1 MSKEYVRKRWQVLMV
16 ASAVIVSSNLYA
28 AEGDDKSEAKT
39 IAQVTSDAQALEGF
53 LTLYQDQ
60 KDGSL
65 RLLVKK
71 EQLDTPFLYFAHT
84 ENGALDAG
92 TFKGAFRET
101 KVLNL
106 RKHFNKI
113 EFVTQNTKYFFDENN
128 AVSRSSDSN
137 ISPSV
142 LATANIIAENESGDS
157 YLIDVD
163 KVLLSEAL
171 HKVSPNARPGEDPK
185 AAAKRFKVGGLSKD
199 KNKVVR
205 LKNYPQN
212 TDVVVEYVF
221 ENEAPTVRG
230 GQEITDPRNVSV
242 RIQHSFIALPENDFV
257 PRKDDARIGYFG
269 QQITDLT
276 SKSVTP
282 YNDIINRWNLVKK
295 NPNQAVSEPVKP
307 ITWWIENTTP
317 VEYRDTIRDA
327 VLAWNI
333 AFEKAGFRNAV
344 EVRVQPDDAGWDA
357 GDILYNVLRWT
368 SSPRPPFGGYGPSLA
383 NPLTGEI
390 IGADIMLEYSFIT
403 NRLFYGDVFQHGLDA
418 LEKNAHQS
426 GAFCSLGHE
435 LHTNTLFATQ
445 SLASKGATAEEKEEL
460 TKQSLYFLLLHE
472 VGHTLGLNHNMKSS
486 QLNSLADIHNKDIT
500 GAKGL
505 IGSVMDYPAV
515 NIAPEGIEQGDYYTQ
530 KPGPYDDWA
539 IEYGYS
545 TSLDNPQAE
554 EARLNAILARST
566 EPQLAFGNDADDM
579 RSPGKGIDPRVMIG
593 DLTSD
598 AIGYAEQRYTLVEQ
612 SLAIIKEKFRTQGES
627 HQELLNAYLVARNEF
642 NVASRV
648 TSRYIG
654 GIYID
659 RGFVGQS
666 GANQPYT
673 PVSYDK
679 QKQAM
684 QVLKDNLFSPTAF
697 SASEDVY
704 AHLQHQRRGFG
715 HGTNNEDPNLHQQL
729 LDVQKDILNHLLHKN
744 VMRRISDSRLYGNEY
759 SLVEFVQDLTDAIF
773 KEDAKGSVNTRR
785 QNLQI
790 EYVNRLV
797 AISGLKAKSS
807 YDHLSQSA
815 ALYQLQKI
823 QQLVA
828 SSKRANDET
837 KAHRAHISHLIE
849 SVFYQPRR

>member
-1 MSKEYVRKRWQVLMV
+1 MNKRLTSNPLNAFVAASLLMV
-16 ASAVIVSSNLYA
+16 SGHLYA
-28 AEGDDKSEAKT
+28 AEDDKKSETKT
-39 IAQVTSDAQALEGF
+39 IAQLTEEAREIDGF
-53 LTLYQDQ
+53 LTLYQDP

-71 EQLDTPFLYFAHT
+71 EQLDQPILYFAHT
-84 ENGALDAG
+84 ANGALDAG

-113 EFVTQNTKYFFDENN
+113 EFVTQNTRYSFDEDN

-142 LATANIIAENESGDS
+142 LATAKIIAENESGDS
-157 YLIDVD
+157 YLLDVD
-163 KVLLSEAL
+163 KILLGEVL
-171 HKVSPNARPGEDPK
+171 HKVSPTPPPGEDPK
-185 AAAKRFKVGGLSKD
+185 AAAQRFKLGKLSKD
-199 KNKVVR
+199 KNKVVE

-221 ENEAPTVRG
+221 ENTAPSVRG

-242 RIQHSFIALPENDFV
+242 KIQHSFIALTDNGFE
-257 PRKDDARIGYFG
+257 PRRDDARIGYFG

-295 NPNQAVSEPVKP
+295 NPNQAISEPVKP

-327 VLAWNI
+327 VLAWNG
-333 AFEKAGFRNAV
+333 AFEKAGFKNAV
-344 EVRVQPDDAGWDA
+344 EVKVQPDNADWDA
-357 GDILYNVLRWT
+357 GDIRYNVLRWT

-403 NRLFYGDVFQHGLDA
+403 NRLFYGDVFQNGLNA
-418 LEKNAHQS
+418 LEGNDRHS
-426 GAFCSLGHE
+426 GSFCSLGHE

-445 SLASKGATAEEKEEL
+445 SLAAKGATAEEKEEL

-472 VGHTLGLNHNMKSS
+472 VGHTLGLNHNMKAS
-486 QLNSLADIHNKDIT
+486 QLHDLADIHNKDKT

-515 NIAPEGIEQGDYYTQ
+515 NIAPEGTNQGDYYTQ

-545 TSLDNPQAE
+545 VALSNADAE
-554 EARLNAILARST
+554 EARLNKILARST

-579 RSPGKGIDPRVMIG
+579 RSPGKGIDPRIMIG
-593 DLTSD
+593 DLTGD
-598 AIGYAEQRYTLVEQ
+598 AIGYAEQRYSLAKQ
-612 SLAIIKEKFRTQGES
+612 SLANLKEKFRIQGES
-627 HQELLNAYLVARNEF
+627 HQELLNAYLVSRNEF

-648 TSRYIG
+648 VSRYIG
-654 GIYID
+654 GIYVD
-659 RGFVGQS
+659 RGFVGQA
-666 GANQPYT
+666 GAGQPYT
-673 PVSYDK
+673 PVPYAD
-679 QKQAM
+679 QKRAM
-684 QVLKDNLFSPTAF
+684 QVLKDNLFAPDAF
-697 SASEDVY
+697 AASDDVY
-704 AHLQHQRRGFG
+704 AYLQHQRRGFG
-715 HGTNNEDPNLHQQL
+715 HGTNNEDPNLHKQL

-744 VMRRISDSRLYGNEY
+744 VMRRISDSRFYGNEY
-759 SLVEFVQDLTDAIF
+759 DLVEFAGDLTDAIF

-815 ALYQLQKI
+815 ALYQLQNI
-823 QQLVA
+823 
-828 SSKRANDET
+828 KRLMAGGKRSNHET
-837 KAHRAHISHLIE
+837 KAHRAHVSHLIDAAF
-849 SVFYQPRR
+849 SI

>member
-1 MSKEYVRKRWQVLMV
+1 MKKKFIRESLGVLIATSV
-16 ASAVIVSSNLYA
+16 LVISGSLYA
-28 AEGDDKSEAKT
+28 AEDDEKSKIKT
-39 IAQVTSDAQALEGF
+39 IAQLTEDAREISGF
-53 LTLYQDQ
+53 LTLYQDP
-60 KDGSL
+60 KNGSL

-71 EQLDTPFLYFAHT
+71 EQLDQPILYFAHT
-84 ENGALDAG
+84 ANGALDAG

-113 EFVTQNTKYFFDENN
+113 EFVTQNTRYYFDEDN

-142 LATANIIAENESGDS
+142 LATAKIIGESESGDS
-157 YLIDVD
+157 YLVDVD
-163 KVLLSEAL
+163 KILLSEVL

-185 AAAKRFKVGGLSKD
+185 AAAKRFKLGGLSKD
-199 KNKVVR
+199 KNKVVE

-221 ENEAPTVRG
+221 ENKAPTVRG

-242 RIQHSFIALPENDFV
+242 QIQHSFIALPDNDFL
-257 PRKDDARIGYFG
+257 PRRDDARIGYFG

-295 NPNQAVSEPVKP
+295 NPNQALSEPVKP

-327 VLAWNI
+327 VLAWNS
-333 AFEKAGFRNAV
+333 AFEKAGFKNAV
-344 EVRVQPDDAGWDA
+344 AVKVQPDDADWDA
-357 GDILYNVLRWT
+357 GDIRYNVLRWT

-403 NRLFYGDVFQHGLDA
+403 NRLFYGDVFQHGEGAFEGDS
-418 LEKNAHQS
+418 HS

-445 SLASKGATAEEKEEL
+445 TLASNGATPAEKDEL
-460 TKQSLYFLLLHE
+460 IKQSLYFLLLHE
-472 VGHTLGLNHNMKSS
+472 VGHTLGLNHNMKAS
-486 QLNSLADIHNKDIT
+486 QLNSLAEIHNKEIT
-500 GAKGL
+500 RARGL

-545 TSLDNPQAE
+545 AALDNPTAE
-554 EARLNAILARST
+554 EARLSKILARST
-566 EPQLAFGNDADDM
+566 EPALSFGNDADDM

-593 DLTSD
+593 DLTGD
-598 AIGYAEQRYTLVEQ
+598 AVGYAEQRYVLVDQ
-612 SLAIIKEKFRTQGES
+612 SLAKIKEKFRTQGES
-627 HQELLNAYLVARNEF
+627 HQELLNAYAVTRNEF

-648 TSRYIG
+648 VSRYIG

-659 RGFVGQS
+659 RGFVGQQ
-666 GANQPYT
+666 GAEQPYT
-673 PVSYDK
+673 PVPYK
-679 QKQAM
+679 QQKRAM
-684 QVLKDNLFSPTAF
+684 QVLRDNLFAPEAF
-697 SASEDVY
+697 AADDNVY
-704 AHLQHQRRGFG
+704 AYLQHQRRGFG
-715 HGTNNEDPNLHQQL
+715 HGTKNEDPDLHKQL
-729 LDVQKDILNHLLHKN
+729 LDVQKDVLNHLLHKN
-744 VMRRISDSRLYGNEY
+744 VMRRISDSRLYGNDY
-759 SLVEFVQDLTDAIF
+759 GLVEFTGDLTDAIF
-773 KEDAKGSVNTRR
+773 KDDAKGNVNTKR
-785 QNLQI
+785 QNVQI

-797 AISGLKAKSS
+797 NIAGLKAKSG

-815 ALYQLQKI
+815 ALYQLQQIK
-823 QQLVA
+823 QLVA
-828 SSKRANDET
+828 GGKRTNNET
-837 KAHRAHISHLIE
+837 KAHRAHLTHLID
-849 SVFYQPRR
+849 SAFHQSRT